1 MTMIAAHPFPSQSEI
16 ASPQRVSRQR
26 SILLFHLGDQAYG
39 IPLHAVQEVVLMPE
53 LARPHNSPAML
64 AGFLNLAGKAI
75 SVLRLS
81 SLFGLPEQP
90 IKLYTP
96 IIVLRHP
103 DYHLALVVEK
113 MSRIVSLSENAFMP
127 VPGKHSLNGCIEG
140 VATIAGQSIFLLS
153 PQRILFEKEQQ
164 YLAELQDRE
173 QARLRELEESIP

>member
-1 MTMIAAHPFPSQSEI
+1 MIAAHPFPSQSEI

-64 AGFLNLAGKAI
+64 AG
-75 SVLRLS
+75 S

-96 IIVLRHP
+96 IVVLRHP